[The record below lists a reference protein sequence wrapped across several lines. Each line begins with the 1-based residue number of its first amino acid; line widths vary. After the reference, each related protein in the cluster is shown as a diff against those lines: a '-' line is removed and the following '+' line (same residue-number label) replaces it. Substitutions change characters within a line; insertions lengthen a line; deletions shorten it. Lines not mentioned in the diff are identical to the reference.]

1 MDSSNARAEGEEEEW
16 QRVRI
21 WDEKVRPSLE
31 LGRRDGGRERER
43 TREDWTSL
51 EGGASTRNPGDGER
65 KARTPVKVTIGLI
78 QVPPDV
84 GSYIPESWYLRRAR
98 RSFAPGRRSEAAA
111 ASALAVTRTGR
122 QQTES
127 GWEIDYG

>member
-1 MDSSNARAEGEEEEW
+1 M
-16 QRVRI
+16 
-21 WDEKVRPSLE
+21 
-31 LGRRDGGRERER
+31 
-43 TREDWTSL
+43 
-51 EGGASTRNPGDGER
+51 
-65 KARTPVKVTIGLI
+65 TIGLI

-98 RSFAPGRRSEAAA
+98 RSFAPRRRSEAAA